1 MESKAEEKKNKGNDE
16 FKKGNY
22 QAAIKL
28 YTEAL
33 GMYILNQII
42 CVFRNTIK

>member
-1 MESKAEEKKNKGNDE
+1 METKAEEKKNLGNDE

-22 QAAIKL
+22 IKAVNF

-33 GMYILNQII
+33 G
-42 CVFRNTIK
+42 K

>member
-1 MESKAEEKKNKGNDE
+1 MESRAEEKKNLGNEE

-22 QAAIKL
+22 LKAVKL

-33 GMYILNQII
+33 GMLRSLY
-42 CVFRNTIK
+42 

>member
-22 QAAIKL
+22 DKAIAY

-33 GMYILNQII
+33 GNPINI
-42 CVFRNTIK
+42 

>member
-22 QAAIKL
+22 QAAINF

-33 GMYILNQII
+33 CMCIPLHIIYIYLEIQ
-42 CVFRNTIK
+42 